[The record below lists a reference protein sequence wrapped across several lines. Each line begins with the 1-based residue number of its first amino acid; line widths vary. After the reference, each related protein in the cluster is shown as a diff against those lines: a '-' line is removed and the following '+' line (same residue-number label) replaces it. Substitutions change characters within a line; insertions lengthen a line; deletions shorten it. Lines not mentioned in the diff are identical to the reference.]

1 MFSFFELAFCPSFN
15 FLFGSSSSAP
25 LASLASSNASSSVRF
40 FEDFFSSPSCLL
52 SWSLPFLLSLVPFL
66 SPSPLPS
73 ELNKYFFVGR
83 GFFAFTDSNNQSRL
97 TFSHVLTS
105 QAVLSIHVSI
115 QLSNDI
121 CIISKKNTHLALFF
135 STSFCVVTKC
145 VHSDE
150 TLELNVAPWFSTRAL
165 RSAVHTTNYI
175 ISFIFAFISSRVCEK
190 NTLFISRER
199 PANSDV
205 HLLEGFGGHNC

>member
-15 FLFGSSSSAP
+15 FLFDSSSSAP

-121 CIISKKNTHLALFF
+121 CMIFKKNHTF
-135 STSFCVVTKC
+135 STFLLHIFLRRHQVR
-145 VHSDE
+145 
-150 TLELNVAPWFSTRAL
+150 TLRRDTRAKRGAL
-165 RSAVHTTNYI
+165 VFYQG
-175 ISFIFAFISSRVCEK
+175 
-190 NTLFISRER
+190 
-199 PANSDV
+199 
-205 HLLEGFGGHNC
+205 LEVRCSYHELHH